1 MAEQFTLSWGSQMPL
16 TWVIDHQTRTV
27 VATGAGILRL
37 EDFEAA
43 LDELARPA
51 TLSYRK
57 LVDLT
62 HCSSAL
68 GTADM
73 LDLSARIR
81 GYSSMSALGDHAEQ
95 PLVLPLGAI
104 AARLA
109 DDAGDAGELPGRIAD
124 HQPQPHDSPVAH
136 QPAQKHRGEQARVD
150 VAAAQ
155 DQPDVAALEEIGIGE
170 QRRQPRR
177 TRAFGRRLL

>member
-1 MAEQFTLSWGSQMPL
+1 MPL

-57 LVDLT
+57 LVDVT

-81 GYSSMSALGDHAEQ
+81 GYSSMSALGA
-95 PLVLPLGAI
+95 LAI
-104 AARLA
+104 VATSDENYRQARLFEALDGTDRPMGIFRDTAAARDWLDGLPPPTSRYGSLFDEHPDSTPTTG
-109 DDAGDAGELPGRIAD
+109 DDLTSG
-124 HQPQPHDSPVAH
+124 
-136 QPAQKHRGEQARVD
+136 
-150 VAAAQ
+150 
-155 DQPDVAALEEIGIGE
+155 
-170 QRRQPRR
+170 
-177 TRAFGRRLL
+177 

>member
-1 MAEQFTLSWGSQMPL
+1 MPL
-16 TWVIDHQTRTV
+16 TWVIDHRTRMV

-73 LDLSARIR
+73 LDLNARIR
-81 GYSSMSALGDHAEQ
+81 GYGSMSALGALAIVAASDENYRQARLFEALDHTGRPMGIFRDAT
-95 PLVLPLGAI
+95 
-104 AARLA
+104 AARDWL
-109 DDAGDAGELPGRIAD
+109 DGLP
-124 HQPQPHDSPVAH
+124 SPTSRHGSLFDEHPV
-136 QPAQKHRGEQARVD
+136 PKTPPGT
-150 VAAAQ
+150 
-155 DQPDVAALEEIGIGE
+155 PI
-170 QRRQPRR
+170 
-177 TRAFGRRLL
+177 

>member
-1 MAEQFTLSWGSQMPL
+1 MPL
-16 TWVIDHQTRTV
+16 TWVIDHQARMV

-73 LDLSARIR
+73 LDLNARIR
-81 GYSSMSALGDHAEQ
+81 GYSSMS
-95 PLVLPLGAI
+95 VLGALAI
-104 AARLA
+104 VAGSDENYRQARLFEALDGTDRPIGIFNDTAAARDWL
-109 DDAGDAGELPGRIAD
+109 DGLPAPTSRYGSLFED
-124 HQPQPHDSPVAH
+124 PTDPGP
-136 QPAQKHRGEQARVD
+136 
-150 VAAAQ
+150 
-155 DQPDVAALEEIGIGE
+155 IG
-170 QRRQPRR
+170 
-177 TRAFGRRLL
+177 A

>member
-1 MAEQFTLSWGSQMPL
+1 MPL
-16 TWVIDHQTRTV
+16 TWVIDHRTRMV
-27 VATGAGILRL
+27 VATGAGILCL

-73 LDLSARIR
+73 LDLNSRIR
-81 GYSSMSALGDHAEQ
+81 GYSSMSALGALAIVAASDENHRQARLLKALDGTDRPMGIFRDAAAARDWLDGLPSPTSRYGSLFDEQ
-95 PLVLPLGAI
+95 P
-104 AARLA
+104 
-109 DDAGDAGELPGRIAD
+109 DATPPPET
-124 HQPQPHDSPVAH
+124 PV
-136 QPAQKHRGEQARVD
+136 
-150 VAAAQ
+150 
-155 DQPDVAALEEIGIGE
+155 
-170 QRRQPRR
+170 
-177 TRAFGRRLL
+177 

>member
-1 MAEQFTLSWGSQMPL
+1 MAISPGEAKMPL
-16 TWVIDHQTRTV
+16 NWLIDHQARMV
-27 VATGAGILRL
+27 VATGAGTLRL

-62 HCSSAL
+62 LCSSAL

-81 GYSSMSALGDHAEQ
+81 GYGSMSALGA
-95 PLVLPLGAI
+95 LAI
-104 AARLA
+104 VATSDENYRQARLFEALDATDRLMKIFRDAAAARDWLDSLPSSGSRYESLFDEPAEAEPILRHPPA
-109 DDAGDAGELPGRIAD
+109 DGP
-124 HQPQPHDSPVAH
+124 
-136 QPAQKHRGEQARVD
+136 
-150 VAAAQ
+150 
-155 DQPDVAALEEIGIGE
+155 
-170 QRRQPRR
+170 
-177 TRAFGRRLL
+177 

>member
-1 MAEQFTLSWGSQMPL
+1 LVMGKPMPI
-16 TWVIDHQTRTV
+16 TWMIDHRTRMVT
-27 VATGAGILRL
+27 ATGAGTLCL

-73 LDLSARIR
+73 LDLNARIR
-81 GYSSMSALGDHAEQ
+81 GYSSMSALGA
-95 PLVLPLGAI
+95 LAI
-104 AARLA
+104 VAPSDENHRQARLFKA
-109 DDAGDAGELPGRIAD
+109 
-124 HQPQPHDSPVAH
+124 
-136 QPAQKHRGEQARVD
+136 
-150 VAAAQ
+150 
-155 DQPDVAALEEIGIGE
+155 
-170 QRRQPRR
+170 
-177 TRAFGRRLL
+177 

>member
-1 MAEQFTLSWGSQMPL
+1 MTLA
-16 TWVIDHQTRTV
+16 WVIDHRTRMV
-27 VATGAGILRL
+27 VATGASILRL

-73 LDLSARIR
+73 LDLNARIR
-81 GYSSMSALGDHAEQ
+81 GYSSMSA
-95 PLVLPLGAI
+95 PLGALAI
-104 AARLA
+104 VASSDENYRQARMFKALDGTDRPIGVFRDTAAARDWL
-109 DDAGDAGELPGRIAD
+109 DGLP
-124 HQPQPHDSPVAH
+124 SPTSRYGSLFDEH
-136 QPAQKHRGEQARVD
+136 
-150 VAAAQ
+150 
-155 DQPDVAALEEIGIGE
+155 PDPGPPPEA
-170 QRRQPRR
+170 P
-177 TRAFGRRLL
+177 T